1 MHLRAYAW
9 TCLLRALTGAS
20 ILGGKSPPAESR
32 LKELGDKT
40 IDTYVPG
47 RGIAMSGTRTFRLL
61 LAVIIA
67 FPVLRAVPAYSWHGS
82 GNITALAIDP
92 QRPTT
97 LYAGTS
103 DRGVFKTTDGGATW
117 SATGLAN
124 VYVSALAIDP
134 VTPTTLYA
142 VAWGGLYKSTDGGA
156 NWNPINDLTGVG
168 VSSLAIDPQTPTTL
182 YGWTYHDGVFKS
194 TDGGASWSAT
204 GLTGV
209 GGGILAL
216 AIDPLTPTTL
226 YAGTDAITFL
236 DVDGSLWYT
245 SGDVSKSTD
254 GGATWGAVGLA
265 SEALQVSVSDLAI
278 DPLTPTTL
286 YAGTNYGP
294 NAAYSCGVFKS
305 TDGGASWNV
314 TGLTS
319 VGRDLRLAIDP
330 LIPTTLYAGAGASGV
345 YKSTDG
351 GLSWT
356 PTGLETALSSVS
368 LNPSSVT
375 AGSTSTGTAT
385 LSAAAPSGGAVVALS
400 SSNPSVAT
408 VPASVTVPAGATSAS
423 FTVSTSGVAATTA
436 VTISGA
442 YGGVTK
448 SAVLTVTSPTLSSV
462 SLNPTSVPAG
472 SASTGTVTL
481 SAAAPVGG
489 AMVALSSSNTAVAIV
504 PASVTVPAGA
514 TSANFTVATAYCT
527 SGSVAIS
534 GTYGGITKSAELT
547 VTLPVTDSITIR
559 LADYFASRRELR
571 VAAKSTSSSARLWLY
586 VTSTGELIGELT
598 NLGDGRYSG
607 QFTWPVNP
615 QGITVRSSLC
625 GSATSVVR
633 SR

>member
-47 RGIAMSGTRTFRLL
+47 RRIAMSGTRTFRLL

-182 YGWTYHDGVFKS
+182 YGWTYHD
-194 TDGGASWSAT
+194 
-204 GLTGV
+204 
-209 GGGILAL
+209 
-216 AIDPLTPTTL
+216 
-226 YAGTDAITFL
+226 
-236 DVDGSLWYT
+236 
-245 SGDVSKSTD
+245 
-254 GGATWGAVGLA
+254 
-265 SEALQVSVSDLAI
+265 
-278 DPLTPTTL
+278 
-286 YAGTNYGP
+286 
-294 NAAYSCGVFKS
+294 GVFKS